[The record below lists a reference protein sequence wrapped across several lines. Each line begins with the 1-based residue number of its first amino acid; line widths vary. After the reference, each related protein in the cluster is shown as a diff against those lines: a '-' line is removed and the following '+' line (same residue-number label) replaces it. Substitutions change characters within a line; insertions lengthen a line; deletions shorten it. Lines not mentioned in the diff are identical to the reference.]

1 MINFITTTTSINFK
15 RLKSISCVPF
25 NHVNIRRRKKPG
37 HNNFN
42 CGNKT
47 NRVYKSVRPY
57 ILGRLITNMQFPII
71 IVINNSEKIGRFTKK
86 QKKGKKERYHHTRS
100 I

>member
-1 MINFITTTTSINFK
+1 MIIFIATTSINFE

-25 NHVNIRRRKKPG
+25 NHVNVKKKKKQG

-47 NRVYKSVRPY
+47 NRVYIKVYRSY
-57 ILGRLITNMQFPII
+57 IQGRLITNMQFPII
-71 IVINNSEKIGRFTKK
+71 NVINKTKK
-86 QKKGKKERYHHTRS
+86 KKQNCSRLQNLKRKKE
-100 I
+100 